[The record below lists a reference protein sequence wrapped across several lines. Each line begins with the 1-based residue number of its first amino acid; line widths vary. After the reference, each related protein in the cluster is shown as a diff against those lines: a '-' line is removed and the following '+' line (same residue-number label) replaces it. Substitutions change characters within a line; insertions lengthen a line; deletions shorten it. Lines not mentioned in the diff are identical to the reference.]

1 MLTLI
6 WLIIVFKLGTLL
18 TTGLMKKFLKQTFL
32 GAIQSKDEKET
43 EQENCFE
50 LKSKQEKQFTQED
63 TESGIELETELGP
76 AKRFDGSDRPIC
88 EELFG
93 KLKNVGNLTTSSSGE
108 KLSQQVHGTG
118 EGDGWTVPAAIAS
131 VNLNQDVTRHLP
143 EVRSKR
149 VKIGSFL
156 EDGVVP
162 WPQTEDQAHFGE
174 EGVRPVGV
182 QEDYLPIKVTDD
194 EMKICP
200 TNKTKQDGSITTL
213 GKHKTSLEEHKQ
225 QEINKSESYRMEQLN
240 DGKSVEEDYPKS
252 EWEFGS
258 DSDHPFTPLWEMWIG
273 RNSRAAIN
281 HRFSKRPCDKE
292 LAPSDLDNHK
302 TLVKDKCMLGT
313 RKGSKREVILIPD
326 QELTRRM
333 DQRGRSNGLHEEQLQ
348 FEEGLKKDAKMFKD
362 FLVTDEPLLEDE
374 RLSLVGSSTS
384 SDEETEE
391 RFEENVFNFYNPT
404 PRSSC
409 MGNFAANKNVPHN
422 PVIPIGIPLR
432 RSSTTMKLDKHDR
445 EETNKFQMN
454 NSSNPANHKYGK
466 KSNSSVKILSV

>member
-1 MLTLI
+1 
-6 WLIIVFKLGTLL
+6 
-18 TTGLMKKFLKQTFL
+18 MKKFLKQTFL

-50 LKSKQEKQFTQED
+50 LKSKQEKQFTRED
-63 TESGIELETELGP
+63 TGSGIELETELGP
-76 AKRFDGSDRPIC
+76 AKRFDASDRPIS

-93 KLKNVGNLTTSSSGE
+93 KLKKVGSLTTSSSGD

-118 EGDGWTVPAAIAS
+118 EGDGWTVPAAITS
-131 VNLNQDVTRHLP
+131 VNLNQDITRHLP

-149 VKIGSFL
+149 VKVGSFL

-162 WPQTEDQAHFGE
+162 WPLTEDQAYFEE

-182 QEDYLPIKVTDD
+182 QEDYLPTKVTYD

-200 TNKTKQDGSITTL
+200 TNNTKQDGSITTL
-213 GKHKTSLEEHKQ
+213 KHETSLEENKQ
-225 QEINKSESYRMEQLN
+225 QEKSKSESHRIEHLN
-240 DGKSVEEDYPKS
+240 DGKSVKEDYRKS
-252 EWEFGS
+252 EREFGS

-281 HRFSKRPCDKE
+281 HRFSKRPSDKE
-292 LAPSDLDNHK
+292 LPPSDLDSQK

-313 RKGSKREVILIPD
+313 RKGSKRDVILIPD

-333 DQRGRSNGLHEEQLQ
+333 DQRARSNGLHEEQLQ

-384 SDEETEE
+384 SDDENEE
-391 RFEENVFNFYNPT
+391 RYEENIFNFYNPT

-409 MGNFAANKNVPHN
+409 MDNFATNKNDPHN

-432 RSSTTMKLDKHDR
+432 RSSTTMKLDKHGR
-445 EETNKFQMN
+445 EETNKFQI
-454 NSSNPANHKYGK
+454 PANDKYGN
-466 KSNSSVKILSV
+466 KSNSSVKI